1 MGKHRP
7 SLAQDQLC
15 LSLQTNTI
23 ALMKHCPA
31 WEKKKLQLTGV
42 VRNSGCVRSKIKK
55 KVAKCFKYGWWVE
68 NGGHRVF
75 ATLGNQDYGSDQTM
89 IGGQQIVQGTS

>member
-1 MGKHRP
+1 MPKFTNEHHCPHEALPSMGKKEIAVNRRCKEQW
-7 SLAQDQLC
+7 LCTKQD
-15 LSLQTNTI
+15 
-23 ALMKHCPA
+23 
-31 WEKKKLQLTGV
+31 
-42 VRNSGCVRSKIKK
+42 KK